1 MAENGRLRIAL
12 AQVNTT
18 VGDVDGNAALV
29 AEWIARARDTG
40 AQLVVF
46 PEQTLNGYPSE
57 DLVLRGSFLRAGVA
71 ALQRIAADV
80 DGIAALVGFAEPD
93 SGVRN
98 SLAVLAD
105 RGIRG
110 VYRKVLLPNYGV
122 FDERRYFEPGDRPA
136 LLEVN
141 GMRLGLTVC
150 EDIWFPGPPASVE
163 ALAGASL
170 IVNASA
176 SPYHRGKGAFREGM
190 LAERAAETGAA
201 FAMCNL
207 VGGQD
212 ELVFDGHSLVVSAA
226 GEVVARA
233 PQFEE
238 QLVVCDLEL
247 PVDEAGSAIP
257 DAGLDS
263 LPGGPPSALL
273 AGLELAARPAADPPA
288 ASAAPLDDDAEVYA
302 ALVLG
307 VRDYV
312 RKNGFERV
320 LLALSGGIDSALVAL
335 IAADA
340 LGPEGLCCVVMPSP
354 HSSEETQADARAIAS
369 NLGADL
375 VEIPIEPA
383 MSSYDA
389 MLASADGRGADGRD
403 ETGAGGPE
411 AASDLTA
418 ENIQARIRGN
428 LIMALSNRH
437 GWLVLTTGNKSEM
450 SVGYATLY
458 GDMAGGFA
466 VLKDV
471 PKTLVYR
478 LVRHRN
484 EVAGRELVPASVL
497 ERAPSAELRPGQRD
511 DDSLP
516 PYELLDRILEGY
528 VEDDLGRDE
537 LVASGLPGDVV
548 DEVIAL
554 VDRAEYK
561 RRQAPPG
568 IKITPKAFG
577 RDRRLPITNRF
588 RG

>member
-1 MAENGRLRIAL
+1 MRVAL

-18 VGDVDGNAALV
+18 VGDIDGNATIV
-29 AEWIARARDTG
+29 ADWTERARDSG
-40 AQLVVF
+40 AQVVVF

-57 DLVLRGSFLRAGVA
+57 DLVLRRSFVEAGAA
-71 ALQRIAADV
+71 ALERLAADV
-80 DGIAALVGFAEPD
+80 EGIIALVGFAEAGA
-93 SGVRN
+93 GVHN

-105 RGIRG
+105 GGVRG
-110 VYRKVLLPNYGV
+110 VYRKMLLPNYGV
-122 FDERRYFEPGDRPA
+122 FDERRYFEPGDQPA
-136 LLEVN
+136 LIELN
-141 GMRLGLTVC
+141 GVLLGLTVC

-163 ALAGASL
+163 ALAGAQL

-176 SPYHRGKGAFREGM
+176 SPYHRGKGAYREGM
-190 LAERAAETGAA
+190 LAERASETGAA

-212 ELVFDGHSLVVSAA
+212 ELVFDGHSLVVSAG
-226 GEVVARA
+226 GEVLARGE
-233 PQFEE
+233 QFEE
-238 QLVVCDLEL
+238 ALVVCDLEL
-247 PVDEAGSAIP
+247 PAGVAGPTP
-257 DAGLDS
+257 DAGADS
-263 LPGGPPSALL
+263 LPGGPASPVLASVQAPDPAGERRSQSAQP
-273 AGLELAARPAADPPA
+273 LEEA
-288 ASAAPLDDDAEVYA
+288 AEVYA
-302 ALVLG
+302 ALTLG

-320 LLALSGGIDSALVAL
+320 LVAVSGGIDSALVAL

-340 LGPEGLCCVVMPSP
+340 LGPEGVCCVVMPSP
-354 HSSEETQADARAIAS
+354 HSSEETQADARTIAS
-369 NLGADL
+369 NLGAEL
-375 VEIPIEPA
+375 IEIPIGAA
-383 MSSYDA
+383 MDSYA
-389 MLASADGRGADGRD
+389 SLLAASDGGGGGGRE
-403 ETGAGGPE
+403 ETGAAGP
-411 AASDLTA
+411 AAAVDLTA

-484 EVAGRELVPASVL
+484 AVAGRELVPASVL
-497 ERAPSAELRPGQRD
+497 DRAPSAELRPGQRD
-511 DDSLP
+511 EDSLP
-516 PYELLDRILEGY
+516 SYELLDRILEGY
-528 VEDDLGRDE
+528 VEDDLGRED
-537 LVASGLPGDVV
+537 LIANGLPEDVV
-548 DEVIAL
+548 DEVVAL